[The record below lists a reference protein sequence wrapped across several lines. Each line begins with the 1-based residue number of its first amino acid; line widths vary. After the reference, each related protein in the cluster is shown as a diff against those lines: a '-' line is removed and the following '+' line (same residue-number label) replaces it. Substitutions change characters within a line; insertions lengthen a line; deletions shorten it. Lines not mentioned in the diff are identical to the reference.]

1 MLICRDF
8 VVRMEILSNSLH
20 YFIWPWEWCHDDA
33 ETWAISFNICLLM
46 LYFNYYFFI
55 KKVLKQLI
63 GLLQM
68 DLQLQDRREF
78 R

>member
-1 MLICRDF
+1 MMMLKRRLLASIFACLCF
-8 VVRMEILSNSLH
+8 IL
-20 YFIWPWEWCHDDA
+20 I
-33 ETWAISFNICLLM
+33 I
-46 LYFNYYFFI
+46 FFI